1 MNIYRITI
9 VPPQIA
15 ALGLNSIW
23 VNNAQVVVKALSAS
37 RKRKRAAASCTE
49 VNTVAGTLTAL
60 VTEFP
65 WSPQVL
71 VYSAEITASSNLVCT
86 DAEKVS
92 LVEMN
97 AKFDKAV
104 DTIVTAIWAAQ
115 EQYAYFIGAE
125 QPLRAASRRK
135 MRAEAATTTTT
146 TTPTTTTT
154 TTATA
159 TTTVPAG

>member
-1 MNIYRITI
+1 M
-9 VPPQIA
+9 
-15 ALGLNSIW
+15 
-23 VNNAQVVVKALSAS
+23 KALSAS

-49 VNTVAGTLTAL
+49 LNTVAGTLTAL
-60 VTEFP
+60 VIESP
-65 WSPQVL
+65 GSPQVL